1 MPEAFVAFGGL
12 GCLVCGHHTGKFGGD
27 ACGIDHLVLG
37 ISRMDA
43 EALDVYLCRSG
54 VEVLVLQFAEVAAV
68 DGVGEVAPE
77 ALDVKIACAETYLL
91 VGIEG
96 HAYGA
101 VGYVGIVAQVAH
113 GLHYLCYAGLVVGTE
128 QGGGGRLRRWS
139 IGTYDVFAGGVIVGD
154 VGADA
159 GTGAVGGRVVMGY
172 EAYRGQVLGIGV
184 GRKGCIEVAL
194 VVEHHVVETFA
205 DHLVAQEAGKDPLL
219 RRAGSGLRILV

>member
-1 MPEAFVAFGGL
+1 
-12 GCLVCGHHTGKFGGD
+12 
-27 ACGIDHLVLG
+27 
-37 ISRMDA
+37 MDA

-54 VEVLVLQFAEVAAV
+54 IEVLVLQFAEVAAV

-77 ALDVKIACAETYLL
+77 ALDVKIACAEAYLL
-91 VGIEG
+91 VGIEC
-96 HAYGA
+96 HTYGA

-128 QGGGGRLRRWS
+128 QGGGGLFSDIAAERS
-139 IGTYDVFAGGVIVGD
+139 IGTYNVFTRLIIVGD
-154 VGADA
+154 VGAYA

-172 EAYRGQVLGIGV
+172 EAYCGQVLGIGV

>member
-1 MPEAFVAFGGL
+1 MPEAFVALGGL
-12 GCLVCGHHTGKFGGD
+12 GRLVCGHHAGKLGGY

-37 ISRMDA
+37 ISGVDA
-43 EALDVYLCRSG
+43 EALDVYLCRGG

-77 ALDVKIACAETYLL
+77 APDVKIACAETYLL
-91 VGIEG
+91 VGIEC

-101 VGYVGIVAQVAH
+101 VGYVGIVAEVAH
-113 GLHYLCYAGLVVGTE
+113 GLHNLCYAGLVVGTE
-128 QGGGGRLRRWS
+128 QGLFCSARGIS
-139 IGTYDVFAGGVIVGD
+139 TYDVLAGGGVVGD

-159 GTGAVGGRVVMGY
+159 GTGAVGRRVVMGY

-184 GRKGCIEVAL
+184 GRQRGIEVAL
-194 VVEHHVVETFA
+194 VIEHHVVETFA